1 MREFE
6 FGLFDGEAADCDCDF
21 INGRSI
27 LVYGNTTNQI
37 GTPDYNPEYGPIGKS
52 NAADSFM
59 NAGLINIANDQI
71 KAVLGQI
78 PVLVQANLS
87 LMLYSSPNAMYFNVF
102 RMLTSWDVG
111 DSDNRYSDITGV
123 VTWYGDAYFPYPDQ
137 DRVLDEL
144 DRTATQ
150 DWTAN
155 TRFELAITSAV
166 ELALRNN
173 QALRLFLGGYVTGG
187 ASSANINW
195 KPPITSKRPLIRFH
209 YFFPIEFFKDS
220 GGNLDNSQ
228 PILDTEAAAL
238 YLGAVEHNQV
248 SSAVRCHFRN
258 LSAETHH
265 VEIFDDHPEY
275 LEPIQ
280 RVGSTGKL
288 DYIDLS
294 DASVSQRYTAV
305 FYSATQFEVKAEAW
319 RDNSTSLHPQI
330 TGDPTWRGD
339 TSSTFTAPSGG
350 LIIPA
355 AFWQPGTANAD
366 EWEVSVRG
374 NTTDTSWPWDAN
386 DQVEITEDNAGSPDT
401 GKYRP
406 ICGRRELSQA
416 TVAVDAATKLVPTRY
431 VKPADWPV
439 GTQAFIMNADNIDE
453 GTVNDVQEADIGT
466 PAFSGTGT
474 DDLTASGEYN
484 GSSNRTFRVEIDAG
498 GTPGTF
504 KWSPDGGSS
513 WTATGVVPTGSAQLL
528 ENGVYITIPT
538 GTAHTLADYWDIAV
552 ECWGVE
558 LTGLT
563 PGAHSYAAGAIV
575 GTTLPIRSLGPAV
588 HTTVSVAS
596 GASET
601 FPARLYLED
610 TSDLSAG
617 DPMYVENVAGTNET
631 AVIDTGGVYS
641 TYVQM
646 TAALTND
653 YAVGSFATK
662 EGTGQDSFWFR
673 INSNGV
679 TVEQLKRL
687 RWNVRLS

>member
-1 MREFE
+1 
-6 FGLFDGEAADCDCDF
+6 
-21 INGRSI
+21 
-27 LVYGNTTNQI
+27 
-37 GTPDYNPEYGPIGKS
+37 
-52 NAADSFM
+52 
-59 NAGLINIANDQI
+59 
-71 KAVLGQI
+71 
-78 PVLVQANLS
+78 
-87 LMLYSSPNAMYFNVF
+87 
-102 RMLTSWDVG
+102 
-111 DSDNRYSDITGV
+111 
-123 VTWYGDAYFPYPDQ
+123 VTWYGDAYFCYPDQ
-137 DRVLDEL
+137 DHAVDEL

-150 DWTAN
+150 DWTAG
-155 TRFELAITSAV
+155 TRFELAITSAI

-173 QALRLFLGGYVTGG
+173 EALRLFLGGYVTGG
-187 ASSANINW
+187 ASSANVNW

-209 YFFPIEFFKDS
+209 YFYTVEFYKDS
-220 GGNLDNSQ
+220 GGSLDSSQ

-238 YLGAVEHNQV
+238 YLGAVEHNKI
-248 SSAVRCHFRN
+248 SSAVKCHFRN
-258 LSAETHH
+258 LSPETHH

-288 DYIDLS
+288 DYVDPS
-294 DASVSQRYTAV
+294 DAAVSQRYTV
-305 FYSATQFEVKAEAW
+305 QFYSSTEFEVQAEAW
-319 RDNSTSLHPQI
+319 RDNATPLHPQI
-330 TGDPTWRGD
+330 NGDPDWRGD
-339 TSSTFTAPSGG
+339 TSTTFTAPSGG

-355 AFWQPGTANAD
+355 AAWQPGSANAD

-374 NTTDTSWPWDAN
+374 NTTDTSWAWDAN
-386 DQVEITEDNAGSPDT
+386 DQVEITVDNAGVADAAAW
-401 GKYRP
+401 RP

-416 TVAVDAATKLVPTRY
+416 TVAVDGATKLVPTRY

-439 GTQAFIMNADNIDE
+439 GTQAFIMNGDNIDE
-453 GTVNDVQEADIGT
+453 GTINDVQEADIGT
-466 PAFSGTGT
+466 PAFSGSGT

-484 GSSNRTFRVEIDAG
+484 GNANRTIRVQIDAG

-504 KWSPDGGSS
+504 KVSYDGGSS
-513 WTATGVVPTGSAQLL
+513 WSTTGVVPTGSPQLL
-528 ENGVYITIPT
+528 DYGVWGTLPT
-538 GTAHTLADYWDIAV
+538 GTAHTLDDYWDIAV

-601 FPARLYLED
+601 YPARLYLAD

-617 DPMYVENVAGTNET
+617 DTVYVESVNGINET
-631 AVIDTGGVYS
+631 AEIDTGGVFAA
-641 TYVQM
+641 YVQL
-646 TAALTND
+646 TAALDND
-653 YAVGSFATK
+653 YAVGSFAVK
-662 EGTGQDSFWFR
+662 EGTGQDAFWFR
-673 INSNGV
+673 INSNGT